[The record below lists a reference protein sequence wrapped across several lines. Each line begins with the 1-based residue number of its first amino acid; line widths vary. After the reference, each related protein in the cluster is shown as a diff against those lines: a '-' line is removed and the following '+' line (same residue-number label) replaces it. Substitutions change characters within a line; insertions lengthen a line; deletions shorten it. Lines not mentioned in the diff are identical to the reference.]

1 MESLKY
7 SLRPLNWDLSL
18 CGCPIFSYK
27 WKLVNYLLKVHGI
40 LLVIIF
46 IFIQVSETA
55 VIGIKH
61 RSFIVF
67 CMIIFWELVC
77 FGYCISFIGII
88 LSSNERL
95 VFLLKQ
101 MSINLTP
108 KDHEKIL
115 GFSTKMLIHKLLA
128 TVLMRVIFV
137 AYGVWNNSYE
147 KEGIKLDQIMLVCY
161 QVHDPYVGTL
171 SLYLTLLKVLHLAES
186 NIITDLE
193 NNMLQYSPRVVYY
206 KIRECVQFKNN
217 FSKLVSIF
225 VCIMFSYL
233 FIHAVCSICRL
244 QVTYLNDQ
252 TLTQEKVL
260 ALLSLIRLFI
270 YFLQAV
276 FLVFMTQKFSQES
289 QDKLASLADTI
300 VLLRDTHQWF
310 FVLEE
315 IKVAQG
321 YRYRAYDFFDVD
333 KNFLLSF
340 VSSFV
345 PLTVLFIQ
353 LINP

>member
-1 MESLKY
+1 MESLEH

-18 CGCPIFSYK
+18 CGCPILPYK
-27 WKLVNYLLKVHGI
+27 WKLVNYLLKVLGI

-46 IFIQVSETA
+46 IFIQVNETA
-55 VIGIKH
+55 VFGIKH
-61 RSFIVF
+61 SSFIVF
-67 CMIIFWELVC
+67 YMMIFWEFIC
-77 FGYCISFIGII
+77 FCYCISFIGII

-108 KDHEKIL
+108 EDHEKIL
-115 GFSTKMLIHKLLA
+115 GFSIKMFIHKLLT
-128 TVLMRVIFV
+128 TVLMRGIFV
-137 AYGVWNNSYE
+137 AYDVWNNGK
-147 KEGIKLDQIMLVCY
+147 KEGIKLEQIMCVFY
-161 QVHDPYVGTL
+161 QLTDPYVATL

-186 NIITDLE
+186 NIITGLE
-193 NNMLQYSPRVVYY
+193 NNILQHSPRVVYY
-206 KIRECVQFKNN
+206 RIRECVQFKNN
-217 FSKLVSIF
+217 VSKLVSIF

-233 FIHAVCSICRL
+233 FIHAVCGICRL
-244 QVTYLNDQ
+244 QVTYLDDQ
-252 TLTQEKVL
+252 TLTPEKVL
-260 ALLSLIRLFI
+260 ALLSLIRLVI

-276 FLVFMTQKFSQES
+276 FLVFMTHKFSQES

-300 VLLRDTHQWF
+300 VFLRDTHQWF

-321 YRYRAYDFFDVD
+321 YRYRAYDFFNID

-353 LINP
+353 LINH